1 MKRRDFIALLG
12 GAAAWPLAARAQRQ
26 AMPVVGF
33 LSGTREGPLTATIRQ
48 GLAEQG
54 YVEGRN
60 VEIVY
65 RWAELQ
71 YDRLPTL
78 AADLV
83 RRDVAVII
91 ATGGAN
97 TVQAAKSATS
107 TIPIVFATGADPVE
121 LGLSSSLNRPG
132 GNITGVTFLGQ
143 ALTAKRLELL
153 HDMLPAAKTIGFLV
167 NSTTPQAKA
176 QVRDAESAA
185 QALGVRLTILDA
197 RTQGEIERDLA
208 ILVGHRIDA
217 FLAGDDPLFS
227 ASLAAL
233 LARYALPAVHH
244 LRATVDAGG
253 LMSYG
258 ADLSD
263 AYRLAGRYAGRILKG
278 EKPGDLPVQQS
289 TKVELIVN
297 LKTAKALGIDV
308 PTSILLRA
316 DEVIE

>member
-1 MKRRDFIALLG
+1 
-12 GAAAWPLAARAQRQ
+12 
-26 AMPVVGF
+26 MPVVGF
-33 LSGTREGPLTATIRQ
+33 LSGSREGPFTAAAIRQ
-48 GLAEQG
+48 GLGEQG

-71 YDRLPTL
+71 YDLLPAL

-83 RRDVAVII
+83 RRKVDVIV

-97 TVQAAKSATS
+97 SVQAAKSATS
-107 TIPIVFATGADPVE
+107 TSPIVFATGADPVD
-121 LGLSSSLNRPG
+121 LGLSASLNRPG
-132 GNITGVTFLGQ
+132 GDITGVTFLGE

-153 HDMLPAAKTIGFLV
+153 HDILPAAKSIGFLV

-185 QALGVRLTILDA
+185 QALGVQLTILDA

-208 ILVGHRIDA
+208 ILVGQQIDA
-217 FLAGDDPLFS
+217 FLTGDDPLFT

-233 LARYALPAVHH
+233 VARHPLPVVHH
-244 LRATVDAGG
+244 LRSTVVAGG

-258 ADLSD
+258 AELFD
-263 AYRLAGRYAGRILKG
+263 AYRLVGRYAGRILKG

-289 TKVELIVN
+289 TKVELVVN
-297 LKTAKALGIDV
+297 LKAAKALGIEV